1 MRKESGEDL
10 RCEGIHA
17 GEGEAFFAEVF
28 ERCADM
34 VERLAVKNKKTVV
47 EIGNHIDLD
56 GGVLFVV
63 FPEVEVELFADLA
76 GVNRCGN

>member
-1 MRKESGEDL
+1 MREESGEDL

-28 ERCADM
+28 KRCADM

-47 EIGNHIDLD
+47 KIGNHIDLD

-63 FPEVEVELFADLA
+63 FLEVEVEMFADLA